1 LVAVTQKPI
10 KNAELRSLAELR
22 LPEAEGGEIDLGDLW
37 ADRPLAIAWLRHY
50 A

>member
-1 LVAVTQKPI
+1 LVDVTREPI
-10 KNAELRSLAELR
+10 KNADLRSLAELR
-22 LPEAEGGEIDLGDLW
+22 LPEAEGGEIGIGDLW